1 LKTKEEQVRDK
12 ILNHDKQMFSR
23 MKTVFGHAIIPEGS
37 ASAVYNCKF
46 DHEDK
51 YIITG
56 ADDG

>member
-1 LKTKEEQVRDK
+1 MKSKEEHFRDK
-12 ILNHDKQMFSR
+12 IPNKDREMFTR

-46 DHEDK
+46 DLEDK
-51 YIITG
+51 FIITG